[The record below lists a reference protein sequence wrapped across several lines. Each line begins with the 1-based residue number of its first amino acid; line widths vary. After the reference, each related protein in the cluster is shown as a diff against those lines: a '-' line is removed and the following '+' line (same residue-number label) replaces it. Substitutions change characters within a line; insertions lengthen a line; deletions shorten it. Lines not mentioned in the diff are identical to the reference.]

1 MESMTPAQI
10 KDIVEQVR
18 QGNQVNMI
26 NEVNKAEETF
36 RENENVMAEETRAW
50 YRNKRTERRNL
61 KKTAS
66 DQIPSYWGQKDCL
79 K

>member
-26 NEVNKAEETF
+26 NEVNRAEETF
-36 RENENVMAEETRAW
+36 RENENVMAEETRA
-50 YRNKRTERRNL
+50 
-61 KKTAS
+61 
-66 DQIPSYWGQKDCL
+66 
-79 K
+79 